1 MKIAYNICISV
12 IIELI
17 LRDME
22 NFILKYA
29 LNNAVYVYVLSNTA
43 KRIVFDENGMSVAD
57 IPKYMIKN
65 VKRRTLYECNT

>member
-1 MKIAYNICISV
+1 
-12 IIELI
+12 
-17 LRDME
+17 ME